1 MTTGVTGARRAL
13 VADDLLK
20 LKVITDAQ
28 IAPDGSQIAYV
39 VKTAAL
45 DRNEYDTAIIIH
57 STADGSERTL
67 TTTPGRAS
75 APLWSPD
82 GAQLA
87 YLAEWEGRPQLHV
100 VVAGGGEPRR
110 LTGFAAGVSSPAW
123 SPDGARI
130 AVLSATGS
138 GAGTVA
144 QEWPGGTIRH
154 ITDTRYR
161 FDVVGYTDGK
171 VNNIWIVPV
180 AGGEPWQLTARSRD
194 VAAPAWSPDGRQI
207 AFVSTDDAIDIGFH
221 SQLYITEVSIEAAGE
236 SSRGPRQIS
245 VGTEAASAPAW
256 SPDGRR
262 VAYIG
267 RREGAPAGGNAN
279 IFLAAT
285 TGDPKTEALTADWD
299 RSVGTSLFS
308 DTWSSP
314 PPSLFWSPDGAA
326 VLCTACDEGRVSL
339 FRAGA
344 NGVELVIGGDRIVAL
359 ASASADGSRL
369 AFASGNFTNPSD
381 LYLCDG
387 NGGGERRLTAL
398 NAELLG
404 KVTLGTPEPLPF
416 TSFDSRFEVDAWLLR
431 PTDYRDGEQR
441 PLVQIIHGGPH
452 SIFGHTFFF
461 DMQLWA
467 NQGWNVLFV
476 NPRASQGYGEAFAT
490 ANLADWGG
498 ADWREQEAALD
509 LAIARGGVDPE
520 RLAVTGLSYGGFMT
534 NWIVGQTDRYKV
546 AASEN
551 GICNLISFYT
561 TSDIGWFWMESEWGD
576 RPVWSNLD
584 YYMAH
589 SPISYIEKMRTP
601 IQFLQAEG
609 DWRCP
614 IEQGEQLYTALSARG
629 VATEMIRF
637 PGDSHTLLST
647 GKPRSRLERRRH
659 TLRWFQAYL
668 DTAAAAE

>member
-1 MTTGVTGARRAL
+1 MTAGIRGARRAL

-20 LKVITDAQ
+20 LRVITDAQ

-39 VKTAAL
+39 IKSAAL
-45 DRNEYDTAIIIH
+45 DRNEYDTTIVIQSVADGVERTV
-57 STADGSERTL
+57 STA
-67 TTTPGRAS
+67 PGRAS
-75 APLWSPD
+75 APRWSPD
-82 GAQLA
+82 GSQLA

-100 VVAGGGEPRR
+100 VPAGGGEPRR
-110 LTGFAAGVSSPAW
+110 LTSLAAGVGSPVW
-123 SPDGARI
+123 SPDGSRI
-130 AVLSATGS
+130 AVVSMAGSA
-138 GAGTVA
+138 AATVA

-180 AGGEPWQLTARSRD
+180 AAGEPWQLTHRSRD

-207 AFVSTDDAIDIGFH
+207 AFISTDDAVDIGFR
-221 SQLYITEVSIEAAGE
+221 SQLYVTEVAGEAAEE
-236 SSRGPRQIS
+236 SSRGPRQVS
-245 VGTEAASAPAW
+245 AGTEAASAPAW

-262 VAYIG
+262 IAYIG
-267 RREGAPAGGNAN
+267 RRTGAPAGGNTS
-279 IFLAAT
+279 IYLAT
-285 TGDPKTEALTADWD
+285 TTGEPATEALTADWD
-299 RSVGTSLFS
+299 RSVGTGLFS

-314 PPSLFWSPDGAA
+314 SPSLFWSPDSAA
-326 VLCTACDEGRVSL
+326 VLFTACDEGRVSL
-339 FRAGA
+339 FRAGSG
-344 NGVELVIGGDRIVAL
+344 GVELVIGGERTVAL
-359 ASASADGSRL
+359 VSAAADGSRL
-369 AFASGNFTNPSD
+369 AFAAGDFTNPSD

-398 NAELLG
+398 NADLLG
-404 KVTLGTPEPLPF
+404 KVTLGTPEHLPF
-416 TSFDSRFEVDAWLLR
+416 TSFDERFTVDAWLLR
-431 PTDYRDGEQR
+431 PIDQREGERR

-452 SIFGHTFFF
+452 SIFGHAFFF
-461 DMQLWA
+461 DMHLWA

-476 NPRASQGYGEAFAT
+476 NPRATQGYGEAFAT

-546 AASEN
+546 ASSEN
-551 GICNLISFYT
+551 GICNLVSFYT
-561 TSDIGWFWMESEWGD
+561 TSDIGWFWMESEWGN

-584 YYMAH
+584 FYMAH
-589 SPISYIEKMRTP
+589 SPISYVERMRTP

-629 VATEMIRF
+629 VPTEIIRF

-659 TLRWFQAYL
+659 TLRWFQTYL
-668 DTAAAAE
+668 GEAGAAN